1 MSKNICIV
9 GAARSELVVLVPH
22 LAGPGETVL
31 AEELSEAAGGRGVR
45 QALAASRLGAQ
56 VSFLGCIGDDPR
68 ASELRTV
75 LTAAGI
81 DLTHLRV
88 REGVASGLGLVQL
101 LPDGKCAT
109 TRVPG
114 ANAKLRPA
122 DLDEAAKEIRAA
134 DLLLVQA
141 EVPAEAAARA
151 IELARDSTPV
161 VLHAAPATGL
171 DPLLRKDIGLLVV
184 SPEQANELVHDA
196 SGDVGAAGL
205 ARRLACLG
213 PERVVMP
220 LGPEGA
226 IHFNGEEVKTLEA
239 FTQETLDARRAEDA
253 FVAALAVA
261 IAEGARLKDA
271 VRMAVAAASLAGAA
285 KAGLEAFPTREAV
298 EELVHQDAR

>member
-1 MSKNICIV
+1 MSKNIVIV
-9 GAARSELVVLVPH
+9 GAARTDLVLHVPR
-22 LAGPGETVL
+22 LAGPGETVV
-31 AEELSEAAGGRGVR
+31 AEEMLESAGGRGVR
-45 QALAASRLGAQ
+45 QALAASRLGAE
-56 VSFLGCIGDDPR
+56 VSFVGCIGDDPR
-68 ASELRTV
+68 AAELRTL
-75 LTAAGI
+75 LTAAGV
-81 DLTHLRV
+81 DLTYLRS

-101 LPDGKCAT
+101 LPDGTSAT

-114 ANAKLRPA
+114 ANARLRAA
-122 DLDEAAKEIRAA
+122 DIDEASKEIRAA
-134 DLLLVQA
+134 DMLVVQA
-141 EVPAEAAARA
+141 EVSAEAAARA
-151 IELARDSTPV
+151 IELAHESTPV
-161 VLHAAPATGL
+161 LLHAAPATDL
-171 DPLLRKDIGLLVV
+171 DPLLLKQVGLLVV
-184 SPEQANELVHDA
+184 TREQANELVHDA

-220 LGPEGA
+220 LGAEGA

-271 VRMAVAAASLAGAA
+271 VRMAVAAASLAGSA

-298 EELVHQDAR
+298 EELVHQNAR